1 MTKMDSIAQGAITL
15 TSVAILLS
23 IFSLITKEDQR
34 IKYVSGVILTVYMLQ
49 FTLPI
54 VRLITNVEFSP
65 EIEQGD
71 TENTPPSDNA
81 VILNAI
87 SEQLCSDIKTLVISR
102 FGIEESA
109 FTVSVTLDTN
119 ERNEIELRS
128 ISLKHHQNHT
138 DANDYDLE
146 LISKYISD
154 AFAAPCIILTE
165 NG

>member
-1 MTKMDSIAQGAITL
+1 MDSIAQGAITL

-65 EIEQGD
+65 EIGQGD

-102 FGIEESA
+102 FGIEEAA

-119 ERNEIELRS
+119 EQNEIELKS

-138 DANDYDLE
+138 DINEHDLE

-154 AFAAPCIILTE
+154 TFAAPCTILTE